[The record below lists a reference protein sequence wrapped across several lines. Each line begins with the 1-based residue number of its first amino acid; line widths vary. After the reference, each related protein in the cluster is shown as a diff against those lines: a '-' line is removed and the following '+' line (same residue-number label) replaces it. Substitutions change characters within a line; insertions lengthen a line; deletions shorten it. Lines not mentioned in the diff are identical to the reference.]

1 MEQLFL
7 QLCMTLQLNYSLP
20 SNACSSSITAMYA
33 GSKEKSE
40 IEFAEK
46 YYENKTYD
54 ILGKDVIYTGAGI
67 GAIADAYNKKE
78 IKVTT
83 PFKPFCESISLD
95 LKQDYQVYGITWK
108 WNL

>member
-7 QLCMTLQLNYSLP
+7 QLCMTLQLNYNLP
-20 SNACSSSITAMYA
+20 SNACSNSFNAIYT

-54 ILGKDVIYTGAGI
+54 VLGKNVIYTGAGI

-78 IKVTT
+78 IRVTT
-83 PFKPFCESISLD
+83 PFKPLCDSISLD
-95 LKQDYQVYGITWK
+95 LKQDSQSYGVGWK
-108 WNL
+108 WNW